1 MPEQYKAFIIIA
13 LIAIA
18 VTKFAQ
24 PSLTD
29 IVPGAQLKQW
39 RNIWLGTSAMA
50 FLLPGFWL
58 FIIAT
63 AIFLHSYAKKRESD
77 TPALYLL
84 LVCAI
89 PPYGLGIP
97 GLGIINYFF
106 TLNYVRLLS
115 LVILLPAFLTL
126 MHDRNT
132 LRPFATK
139 TDKLLLLFLLL
150 TVMLQ
155 LRDTTV
161 TDTLRQAFYAFID
174 IFLPYFVLSRSLR
187 TPQQFKTA
195 IAAFLFA
202 ATLSASIGIFE
213 FIKHWLLYSSLPHI
227 WQISTNG
234 SYLNRGTS
242 LRAYA
247 SYGGP
252 IVFGYAM
259 AIAIGLYA
267 YIAAGITD
275 KTGRRNGL
283 LVLMAGLLASIS
295 RGPWVG
301 ALVMFVAFIATG
313 QKAMQRIAR
322 LAAIGILL
330 LVLLPVIPG
339 GGKFLNVLPFIGHID
354 SDTINYRQR
363 LFHNGWIVIQRNPLF
378 GSVNVLKTP
387 EMLSMVQG
395 QGIIDLVNSY
405 LAIALFYG
413 IIGLLLFSSFFISI
427 LARVN
432 HARQQFLAAPELALL
447 GRSLLATMI
456 GVLIIIATVSSIDLI
471 PTLYW
476 TLAGIGMAY
485 SLLPDSL
492 HNNMSNKQEPTPVP
506 FTV

>member
-29 IVPGAQLKQW
+29 IVSGAQLKQW
-39 RNIWLGTSAMA
+39 RNIWLGVSATA

-58 FIIAT
+58 FIIA
-63 AIFLHSYAKKRESD
+63 AAVFLYAYAKKHESD
-77 TPALYLL
+77 VAVLYLL

-97 GLGIINYFF
+97 GLGVINYLFA
-106 TLNYVRLLS
+106 LNYPRLLS

-126 MHDRNT
+126 TRDRNT
-132 LRPFATK
+132 PHPLATMA
-139 TDKLLLLFLLL
+139 DKLLLLFLTL
-150 TVMLQ
+150 TVILQ

-174 IFLPYFVLSRSLR
+174 VFLPYFVLSRYLR
-187 TPQQFKTA
+187 TAQQFKTA
-195 IAAFLFA
+195 ITAFLFA
-202 ATLSASIGIFE
+202 ATLSASISIFE
-213 FIKHWLLYSSLPHI
+213 FIKHWLLYSSLPPI
-227 WQISTNG
+227 WQLSANG

-247 SYGGP
+247 SYGSP
-252 IVFGYAM
+252 IVFGYGM
-259 AIAIGLYA
+259 AVALGLYT
-267 YIAAGITD
+267 YIAFFITN

-283 LVLMAGLLASIS
+283 LALIAGLLASIS
-295 RGPWVG
+295 RGPWIG
-301 ALVMFVAFIATG
+301 ALIMFVIFIATG
-313 QKAMQRIAR
+313 QKAMQRMAR

-413 IIGLLLFSSFFISI
+413 MTGLSLFAGFFVSI
-427 LARVN
+427 LARIN
-432 HARQQFLAAPELALL
+432 HARRQFPPESESAVL
-447 GRSLLATMI
+447 GRSLLATVA
-456 GVLIIIATVSSIDLI
+456 GALIIIATVSSINVI
-471 PTLYW
+471 PTVYW

-485 SLLPDSL
+485 SLLQTAPM
-492 HNNMSNKQEPTPVP
+492 HNDLQTTLPAT
-506 FTV
+506 